1 MKRHKKQMKMQKSP
15 GIILMAYCLL
25 SLTACLPSMDGFLG
39 GNYKN
44 QTIDVSQMRTSSPS
58 HPEASALY
66 CKIGRG
72 SALFGRDWYDF
83 QDTAFVLH
91 QGDRLNISVSRPR
104 STETMTLQAFFD
116 NGGQKMV
123 FCPLIAG
130 APDRHI
136 LCASLYTLQDDLQD
150 GIKRTFDIPDAVRG
164 GEISCAYDQKNL
176 KPLETPTT
184 GGN

>member
-39 GNYKN
+39 GNYKS

-58 HPEASALY
+58 RPETSALY

-72 SALFGRDWYDF
+72 SALFRRDWYDF

-91 QGDRLNISVSRPR
+91 QGDRLNISVSRAR
-104 STETMTLQAFFD
+104 STEIMIIQAF
-116 NGGQKMV
+116 
-123 FCPLIAG
+123 
-130 APDRHI
+130 
-136 LCASLYTLQDDLQD
+136 
-150 GIKRTFDIPDAVRG
+150 
-164 GEISCAYDQKNL
+164 
-176 KPLETPTT
+176 
-184 GGN
+184 